1 MNQREISETIAQM
14 SKPIKW
20 VIPDFIRTDHA
31 THLLVQQQGSE
42 FTLLFFEV
50 QTPILTGTPEEQLT
64 VLQEIA
70 FAEAKC
76 VSRIVLS
83 IENMPLVVTNL
94 IEAWNRFNEML
105 LATTKGQENAE
116 SSNPREI
123 STAP

>member
-1 MNQREISETIAQM
+1 MDQYETSKAIAQM

-50 QTPILTGTPEEQLT
+50 QTPILMGTLEEQLAA
-64 VLQEIA
+64 LQEID

-83 IENMPLVVTNL
+83 VENMPLVATNL
-94 IEAWNRFNEML
+94 IEAWNKFNEML
-105 LATTKGQENAE
+105 LATTKGQENA
-116 SSNPREI
+116 
-123 STAP
+123 